1 VKHDNITD
9 VATYRSNYSAELG
22 GASGAFIN
30 IVSKSGS
37 NVPHG
42 SLYGFFRNDAMD
54 ARDPFAFSSALA
66 KGQAFDPALPD
77 SVAPAVKNSL
87 NREQFGGTVGFPIR
101 KDKTFLFGFFRRL
114 ATRLTEC
121 RSSSDLHFDLSA
133 DCGPERH
140 HLRPSQFR

>member
-1 VKHDNITD
+1 MLYDMSVVLTC
-9 VATYRSNYSAELG
+9 RSNFKEKIG

-77 SVAPAVKNSL
+77 SVARAVENSL
-87 NREQFGGTVGFPIR
+87 KREQFGGTVGFHKER
-101 KDKTFLFGFFRRL
+101 
-114 ATRLTEC
+114 
-121 RSSSDLHFDLSA
+121 SDLPVWFLSKA
-133 DCGPERH
+133 CDKNH
-140 HLRPSQFR
+140 